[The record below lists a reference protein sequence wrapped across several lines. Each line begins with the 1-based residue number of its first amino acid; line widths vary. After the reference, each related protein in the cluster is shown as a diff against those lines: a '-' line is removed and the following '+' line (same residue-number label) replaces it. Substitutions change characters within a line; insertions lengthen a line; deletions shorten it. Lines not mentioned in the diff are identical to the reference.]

1 MRPPFPLRFLLFGLF
16 GLARTAAAQDIPVYP
31 PPAPYD
37 STGLGRTDAQT
48 FANSQV
54 VGMGPSK
61 GLIVKYERIPGN
73 FSLKSTLVGDLTSV
87 TPRIPDYNTTVSKN
101 ANLVIKAYAPL
112 LNHPHLK
119 LVLGLNYDR
128 QEFQFQEP
136 AASAPYSLY
145 GNIENK
151 ALTIIGTQLAVIRP
165 VDAVHWYI
173 FRTKGELNGDYAS
186 NELNVTDYLKVT
198 SEFIYGWKR
207 SPTFAW
213 GIGVQLGYNLG
224 RQSIYPVIVY
234 NRTFN
239 PRWGVEALFPAR
251 VLLRRNL
258 SPTSLLFAGYEVAS
272 NNYNIK
278 LRNTF
283 ATPNNPTVRSLE
295 LRQIDLKFRLRYEH
309 ELLSFL
315 WTGIE
320 AGYRYNY
327 QFNAFDR
334 TNSTRDRII
343 NSQFGSTPYAS
354 LDLFI
359 VPPKKLLQKAERNRK

>member
-1 MRPPFPLRFLLFGLF
+1 MLVLLLGM
-16 GLARTAAAQDIPVYP
+16 GRVATAQDIPVYP
-31 PPAPYD
+31 PPAPLD
-37 STGLGRTDAQT
+37 TAGLGKSDAQT

-73 FSLKSTLVGDLTSV
+73 FSIRSSGVGGV
-87 TPRIPDYNTTVSKN
+87 PDYRTDVSKN

-128 QEFQFQEP
+128 QEYQFREP
-136 AASAPYSLY
+136 ATSDQYGLY

-151 ALTIIGTQLAVIRP
+151 GLSIIGAQLAVIRP
-165 VDAVHWYI
+165 VDAVHWYL
-173 FRTKGELNGDYAS
+173 FRTKTELNGDYNS
-186 NELNVTDYLKVT
+186 DELDINNYLKVT

-207 SPTFAW
+207 SSTFAW
-213 GIGVQLGYNLG
+213 GLGVQLGYVLG
-224 RQSIYPVIVY
+224 RQSIYPVLVY

-251 VLLRRNL
+251 VLVRRNL
-258 SPTSLLFAGYEVAS
+258 SPTSLLFAGYEVVS
-272 NNYNIK
+272 NNYNLK

-283 ATPNNPTVRSLE
+283 PTPNNPAVRALE
-295 LRQIDLKFRLRYEH
+295 LRQIDVKFRLRYEH

-315 WTGIE
+315 WTGVE

-327 QFNAFDR
+327 EFNAFDR
-334 TNSTRDRII
+334 TDNTRDRII
-343 NSQFGSTPYAS
+343 NSQLGGTPYAS

-359 VPPKKLLQKAERNRK
+359 VPPRKLLQKAERSRK

>member
-1 MRPPFPLRFLLFGLF
+1 MHFPPFSRLVLSALLLG
-16 GLARTAAAQDIPVYP
+16 AVPAHAQDTPVYP
-31 PPAPYD
+31 SPAPYD
-37 STGLGRTDAQT
+37 TTSLGGKTDAQT

-73 FSLKSTLVGDLTSV
+73 FSSTSTGVGGV
-87 TPRIPDYNTTVSKN
+87 PDYRTTVTKN
-101 ANLVIKAYAPL
+101 ANLVVKAYAPL

-119 LVLGLNYDR
+119 LILGLNYDR
-128 QEFQFQEP
+128 QEYQFSE
-136 AASAPYSLY
+136 AAANDQYGLY
-145 GNIENK
+145 NNIENK
-151 ALTIIGTQLAVIRP
+151 GLSIIGAQLAVIRP
-165 VDAVHWYI
+165 VDNVHWYL
-173 FRTKGELNGDYAS
+173 FRTKTELNGDYGS
-186 NELNVTDYLKVT
+186 DELSVTDYLKVT

-283 ATPNNPTVRSLE
+283 GTPNNPAVRSLE

-334 TNSTRDRII
+334 TNNARDRII
-343 NSQFGSTPYAS
+343 DSQFGSTPYAS

-359 VPPKKLLQKAERNRK
+359 VPPKKLLQKAERRR

>member
-1 MRPPFPLRFLLFGLF
+1 MIQVRFFRLSCLLLLGL
-16 GLARTAAAQDIPVYP
+16 GRAAAQDIPVYP
-31 PPAPYD
+31 PPAPLD
-37 STGLGRTDAQT
+37 TTGASDAQT

-73 FSLKSTLVGDLTSV
+73 FSLKSTAVGGSA
-87 TPRIPDYNTTVSKN
+87 DYNTQVSKN
-101 ANLVIKAYAPL
+101 ANLVVKAYAPL

-119 LVLGLNYDR
+119 LILGLNYDR
-128 QEFQFQEP
+128 QEFQFSTP
-136 AASAPYSLY
+136 ATTDQYGLYS
-145 GNIENK
+145 NIENK
-151 ALTIIGTQLAVIRP
+151 GLSIIGAQLAVIRP
-165 VDAVHWYI
+165 VDAVHWYLL
-173 FRTKGELNGDYAS
+173 RTKTELNGDYNS
-186 NELNVTDYLKVT
+186 DELSVSDYLKVT

-213 GIGVQLGYNLG
+213 GLGVQLGYTLG
-224 RQSIYPVIVY
+224 RQSIYPVLVY
-234 NRTFN
+234 NRSFN

-251 VLLRRNL
+251 VLVRRNL
-258 SPTSLLFAGYEVAS
+258 SPSSLLFAGYEVAS
-272 NNYNIK
+272 NNYNLK
-278 LRNTF
+278 LRTPF
-283 ATPNNPTVRSLE
+283 PAPNNPKVTSLE

-327 QFNAFDR
+327 AFNAFDR
-334 TNSTRDRII
+334 TNNTRDRLI
-343 NSQFGSTPYAS
+343 NSRLGSTPYAS

-359 VPPKKLLQKAERNRK
+359 VPPRKLLQKAERRRK

>member
-1 MRPPFPLRFLLFGLF
+1 MRSINLLRFGLPALLLSMGL
-16 GLARTAAAQDIPVYP
+16 GAAAQDIPVYP
-31 PPAPYD
+31 PPAPLD
-37 STGLGRTDAQT
+37 TAGLGSTDRQT

-73 FSLKSTLVGDLTSV
+73 FSLKSTAVNAGV
-87 TPRIPDYNTTVSKN
+87 PDYRTEVSKN

-119 LVLGLNYDR
+119 LILGLNYDR
-128 QEFQFQEP
+128 QEFQFSTP
-136 AASAPYSLY
+136 ATTDQYGLYS
-145 GNIENK
+145 NIENK
-151 ALTIIGTQLAVIRP
+151 GLSIIGAQLAVIRP

-173 FRTKGELNGDYAS
+173 FRTKTELNGDYNS
-186 NELNVTDYLKVT
+186 NELNVSDYLKVT

-213 GIGVQLGYNLG
+213 GLGVQLGYTLG
-224 RQSIYPVIVY
+224 RQSIYPVLVY
-234 NRTFN
+234 NRSFN

-251 VLLRRNL
+251 VLVRRNL
-258 SPTSLLFAGYEVAS
+258 SSSSLLFAGYEVAS
-272 NNYNIK
+272 NNYNLK
-278 LRNTF
+278 LRTPF
-283 ATPNNPTVRSLE
+283 AAPNNPTVRSLE
-295 LRQIDLKFRLRYEH
+295 LRQIDLKFRLRYEQ

-327 QFNAFDR
+327 QLNAFDR

-343 NSQFGSTPYAS
+343 DSQLGGVPYAS

-359 VPPKKLLQKAERNRK
+359 VPPKKLLQKAERSRK

>member
-1 MRPPFPLRFLLFGLF
+1 MRRTYLLHWGLPALLL
-16 GLARTAAAQDIPVYP
+16 GLAQVAAAQDIPVYP
-31 PPAPYD
+31 PPAPLDTAGMGRSD
-37 STGLGRTDAQT
+37 SKT

-73 FSLKSTLVGDLTSV
+73 FSVRSSGVGGV
-87 TPRIPDYNTTVSKN
+87 PDYRTDVTKN
-101 ANLVIKAYAPL
+101 ANMVVKAYAPL

-119 LVLGLNYDR
+119 LILGLNYDR
-128 QEFQFQEP
+128 QEYQFSQP
-136 AASAPYSLY
+136 STTDQYSLY
-145 GNIENK
+145 NNIENK
-151 ALTIIGTQLAVIRP
+151 GLSIIGAQLAVIRP
-165 VDAVHWYI
+165 VDAAHWYI
-173 FRTKGELNGDYAS
+173 FRTKTELNGDYNS
-186 NELNVTDYLKVT
+186 DELSVTDYLKVT
-198 SEFIYGWKR
+198 SELIYGWKR

-213 GIGVQLGYNLG
+213 GLGVQLGYNLG

-251 VLLRRNL
+251 VLVRRNL

-278 LRNTF
+278 LRNPF
-283 ATPNNPTVRSLE
+283 GTPNNPKVTSLE

-343 NSQFGSTPYAS
+343 DSQFGSTPYAS

-359 VPPKKLLQKAERNRK
+359 VPPKKMLQKAERSRK

>member
-1 MRPPFPLRFLLFGLF
+1 
-16 GLARTAAAQDIPVYP
+16 
-31 PPAPYD
+31 
-37 STGLGRTDAQT
+37 
-48 FANSQV
+48 
-54 VGMGPSK
+54 
-61 GLIVKYERIPGN
+61 
-73 FSLKSTLVGDLTSV
+73 
-87 TPRIPDYNTTVSKN
+87 
-101 ANLVIKAYAPL
+101 
-112 LNHPHLK
+112 
-119 LVLGLNYDR
+119 
-128 QEFQFQEP
+128 
-136 AASAPYSLY
+136 
-145 GNIENK
+145 
-151 ALTIIGTQLAVIRP
+151 
-165 VDAVHWYI
+165 VHWYI
-173 FRTKGELNGDYAS
+173 FRTKGELNGDYTS
-186 NELNVTDYLKVT
+186 SELGVTDYLKVT

-207 SPTFAW
+207 SPSFAW

-334 TNSTRDRII
+334 TNNERDRII

-359 VPPKKLLQKAERNRK
+359 VPPKKLLQKAERSRQ

>member
-1 MRPPFPLRFLLFGLF
+1 MPQLFPSRLLLLLPLL
-16 GLARTAAAQDIPVYP
+16 LARPAAAQDMPVYP
-31 PPAPYD
+31 PPAPLDTAGLVRGTD
-37 STGLGRTDAQT
+37 SQT
-48 FANSQV
+48 FANQQV

-73 FSLKSTLVGDLTSV
+73 FSIVSTGVGGV
-87 TPRIPDYNTTVSKN
+87 PDYRTDVSKN
-101 ANLVIKAYAPL
+101 ANLVVKAYAPL

-119 LVLGLNYDR
+119 VVLGLNYDR
-128 QEFQFQEP
+128 QEFQFRDP
-136 AASAPYSLY
+136 ATSDQYSLY

-151 ALTIIGTQLAVIRP
+151 GLSIIGTQLAVIRP
-165 VDAVHWYI
+165 VDAVHWYL
-173 FRTKGELNGDYAS
+173 FRTKAELNGDYS
-186 NELNVTDYLKVT
+186 SSELGITDYLKVT

-213 GIGVQLGYNLG
+213 GLGLQLGYTLG
-224 RQSIYPVIVY
+224 RQSIYPVLVY

-251 VLLRRNL
+251 VLLRRNV
-258 SPTSLLFAGYEVAS
+258 SPRSLLFAGYEVAS
-272 NNYNIK
+272 SNYNIH
-278 LRNTF
+278 LRNAF
-283 ATPNNPTVRSLE
+283 ATPDNPRVTSLE

-327 QFNAFDR
+327 EFNAFDR
-334 TNSTRDRII
+334 TNNARTRVI
-343 NSQFGSTPYAS
+343 NSQLGSTPYAS

-359 VPPKKLLQKAERNRK
+359 VPPKKLLQKAEQRRK